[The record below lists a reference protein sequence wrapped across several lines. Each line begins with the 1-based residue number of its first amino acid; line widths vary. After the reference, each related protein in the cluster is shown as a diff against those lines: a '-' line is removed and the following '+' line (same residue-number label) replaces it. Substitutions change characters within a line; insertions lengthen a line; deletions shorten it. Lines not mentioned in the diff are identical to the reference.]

1 MRKVA
6 KNLAVVIVLVLVT
19 SCMLC
24 ACGSSKSL
32 EGKWTQSVNGV
43 EIISFEFNDG
53 KMTVSNAGIVS
64 LEADYEVD
72 GDVLKYTVGG
82 IENESAF
89 KIEGNKLTITY
100 LMVEYTLEKA

>member
-1 MRKVA
+1 M
-6 KNLAVVIVLVLVT
+6 
-19 SCMLC
+19 
-24 ACGSSKSL
+24 
-32 EGKWTQSVNGV
+32 NGV

-82 IENESAF
+82 VENESAF